1 MNPTIPLFWTDEDE
15 PLEPNWFK
23 RLLKPAPSFKQM
35 QEGLN
40 QQLSMRQCPSPL
52 RWGSDAPHLRVG
64 YVICRIAKEHFDW
77 INDYFI
83 PDDPFDI
90 VFLTPWD
97 DLDLVVIAM
106 DIEEELEISLELEPE
121 EVYALCGG
129 TVNDFV
135 ELITSKFS
143 IRR

>member
-1 MNPTIPLFWTDEDE
+1 
-15 PLEPNWFK
+15 
-23 RLLKPAPSFKQM
+23 
-35 QEGLN
+35 
-40 QQLSMRQCPSPL
+40 
-52 RWGSDAPHLRVG
+52 
-64 YVICRIAKEHFDW
+64 
-77 INDYFI
+77 
-83 PDDPFDI
+83 
-90 VFLTPWD
+90 
-97 DLDLVVIAM
+97 M